1 MSRRSRLSLNLEL
14 TPSRLPG
21 AVAFHAARWG
31 LLLGLAILTYLLFP
45 GAAGF
50 GGQVPDVGDVSQQEV
65 IAPFAFEVPKSA
77 AEVEREALQLE
88 ATARPIYE
96 YRRDVLDSV
105 LGATDS
111 MFAVLD
117 AVTDPDS
124 FVAVAQAAGV
134 ALTTEEAQYLQEGG
148 RLAQYY
154 RALRTLFRRQ
164 LPRGV
169 AAMGTLEEEVT
180 PEVVVRRGDREAVA
194 RRDTLMTWE
203 RFMDSREALQPDGD
217 PTLSNQVFVK
227 LILGLSRPTLVAN
240 TAEYEQR
247 RRELRESVILVKDQV
262 RANERIIHA
271 NEVVTQQSRDRLA
284 ALRAGQFQLGAGGRS
299 LFGSIGQILANALVI
314 SVFWLLIM
322 LYRPDTYRAIRHMLV
337 LTLLFAVVIV
347 GASVS
352 LRFISDAPELIPIPF
367 AAMLI
372 TVLFRGR
379 VAMVAAMVLA
389 VLIAS
394 QTVYNEVD
402 ALLFALVGGV
412 AAAVSV
418 RSIRR
423 RNQFLAATAAV
434 AGAYLLAG
442 VAVEL
447 RADGSW
453 IDLGFTGLRG
463 GLNALASAALASTL
477 LPVAESITGVTT
489 NLTLLEL
496 SDPNRPLLR
505 RLATETPGTYAHSSA
520 MANLSEAA
528 CNAIG
533 ANGLLARVGC
543 YYHDVGKLKKPQYFV
558 ENQSQGANP
567 HDKLKPEV
575 SAGIIRNHVRDGIA
589 LAEGAKLPP
598 VVKSFIPEH
607 HGSME
612 ITYFLE
618 RARNRGHDTEID
630 PADYRYPGPKPRS
643 IETAVAMLADGVEA
657 AVRVLDDPSPERL
670 SDAIDYIIR
679 KRIDAGQL
687 DEAPLTLEQLAQT
700 RDEFVRVLGGA
711 HHNRI
716 DYPAASGGIGADWEA
731 SSTQA

>member
-1 MSRRSRLSLNLEL
+1 MSRRSRHSLNLEL
-14 TPSRLPG
+14 PPSRIPG

-31 LLLGLAILTYLLFP
+31 LLLGLAILTYVLFP
-45 GAAGF
+45 VAAGF
-50 GGQVPDVGDVSQQEV
+50 EGQVPDVGDVSQQEV

-77 AEVEREALQLE
+77 AEVEREALQYE

-96 YRRDVLDSV
+96 YRGDVLHSV
-105 LGATDS
+105 LAATDS
-111 MFAVLD
+111 MFAALD
-117 AVTDPDS
+117 AVADPDS

-134 ALTTEEAQYLQEGG
+134 ALTTEEALYLQEGA
-148 RLAQYY
+148 RLAQFR

-169 AAMGTLEEEVT
+169 AGLGTLEEEVT
-180 PEVVVRRGDREAVA
+180 PELVVRRGDRETVA
-194 RRDTLMTWE
+194 QRDTLMTWE
-203 RFMDSREALQPDGD
+203 RFMESREALQPDGD

-227 LILGLSRPTLVAN
+227 LIHGLARPTLVAN

-247 RRELRESVILVKDQV
+247 RRALRESVILVKDQV

-271 NEVVTQQSRDRLA
+271 NEVVTQQSQDRLA
-284 ALRAGQFQLGAGGRS
+284 ALRAVQLQLGAGGRS
-299 LFGSIGQILANALVI
+299 LSGSLGQILANALVI
-314 SVFWLLIM
+314 GVFWLLIM
-322 LYRPDTYRAIRHMLV
+322 LYRPDTYRAIRLMLV
-337 LTLLFAVVIV
+337 LALLFAVVIV
-347 GASVS
+347 GASVN

-372 TVLFRGR
+372 TVIFRGR
-379 VAMVAAMVLA
+379 VAMVAAIVLA

-394 QTVYNEVD
+394 QAVYNNVD

-423 RNQFLAATAAV
+423 RNQFLTATVAV

-442 VAVEL
+442 VAVGL
-447 RADGSW
+447 RADWSW
-453 IDLGFTGLRG
+453 IDLGLTGLFG
-463 GLNALASAALASTL
+463 GLNAFASAALASTL
-477 LPVAESITGVTT
+477 LPVVESVTGVTT

-505 RLATETPGTYAHSSA
+505 RLATETPGTYAHSIA

-558 ENQSQGANP
+558 ENQSSGANP

-607 HGSME
+607 HGSMD
-612 ITYFLE
+612 ITYFLG
-618 RARNRGHDTEID
+618 RARDREPDAEID

-657 AVRVLDDPSPERL
+657 AVRVLDDPSPEKL
-670 SDAIDYIIR
+670 SDAIDFIIR
-679 KRIDAGQL
+679 QRIDAGQL

>member
-1 MSRRSRLSLNLEL
+1 MSRRSRHSLNLEL
-14 TPSRLPG
+14 PPSRIPG

-31 LLLGLAILTYLLFP
+31 LLLGLAILTYVLFP
-45 GAAGF
+45 VAAGF
-50 GGQVPDVGDVSQQEV
+50 EGQVPDVGDVSQQEV

-77 AEVEREALQLE
+77 AEVEREALQYE

-96 YRRDVLDSV
+96 YRGDVLDSV
-105 LGATDS
+105 LAATDS
-111 MFAVLD
+111 MFAALD
-117 AVTDPDS
+117 AVADPDS

-134 ALTTEEAQYLQEGG
+134 ALTTEEALYLQEGA
-148 RLAQYY
+148 RLAQFR

-169 AAMGTLEEEVT
+169 AGLGTLEEEVT
-180 PEVVVRRGDREAVA
+180 PELVLRRGDRETVA
-194 RRDTLMTWE
+194 QRDTLMTWE
-203 RFMDSREALQPDGD
+203 RFMESREALQPDGD

-227 LILGLSRPTLVAN
+227 LIHGLARPTLVAN

-247 RRELRESVILVKDQV
+247 RRALRESVILVKDQV

-271 NEVVTQQSRDRLA
+271 NEVVTQQSQDRLA
-284 ALRAGQFQLGAGGRS
+284 ALRAVQLQLGAGGRS
-299 LFGSIGQILANALVI
+299 LSGSLGQILANALVI
-314 SVFWLLIM
+314 GVFWLLIM
-322 LYRPDTYRAIRHMLV
+322 LYRPDTYRAIRLMLV
-337 LTLLFAVVIV
+337 LALLFAVVIV
-347 GASVS
+347 GASVN

-372 TVLFRGR
+372 TVIFRGR
-379 VAMVAAMVLA
+379 VAMVAAIVLA

-394 QTVYNEVD
+394 QAVYNNVD

-423 RNQFLAATAAV
+423 RNQFLTATVAV
-434 AGAYLLAG
+434 ASAYLLAG
-442 VAVEL
+442 VAVGL
-447 RADGSW
+447 RADWSW
-453 IDLGFTGLRG
+453 IDLGLTGLRG
-463 GLNALASAALASTL
+463 GVNALASAALASTL

-505 RLATETPGTYAHSSA
+505 RLATETPGTYAHSIA

-558 ENQSQGANP
+558 ENQSSGANP

-607 HGSME
+607 HGSMD
-612 ITYFLE
+612 ITYFLG
-618 RARNRGHDTEID
+618 RARDREPDAEID

-657 AVRVLDDPSPERL
+657 AVRVLDDPSPEKL
-670 SDAIDYIIR
+670 SDAIDFIIR
-679 KRIDAGQL
+679 QRIDAGQL

-731 SSTQA
+731 SSTQT